1 MQVKVNGVDTEVF
14 EMGKYYAYSDEHVKK
29 NYSNIITWDIFK
41 QFNEKSFARIDYI
54 KEYKLLIILLF
65 RKDTS
70 KKFLKAL
77 LKELSKSIE
86 IKEIIYQDKI
96 FENIEN
102 VVL

>member
-1 MQVKVNGVDTEVF
+1 MQVKVNGVDAEVF
-14 EMGKYYAYSDEHVKK
+14 EMGKYYAYSDEHTKK
-29 NYSNIITWDIFK
+29 NYSNVITWDIFK

-54 KEYKLLIILLF
+54 KENKLLIILLF

-77 LKELSKSIE
+77 LQELSKSIE
-86 IKEIIYQDKI
+86 IKEIIYQDKS
-96 FENIEN
+96 FENIEK